1 MKKGKIEAKDELY
14 LTLLGLIEK
23 EKREI
28 MEDLEEKKEKKLKNK
43 VF

>member
-1 MKKGKIEAKDELY
+1 MKKGKVEAKDELY

-23 EKREI
+23 EKEETIKEI
-28 MEDLEEKKEKKLKNK
+28 TKNKEKKLTGK